1 MDNGIKEEFNCV
13 VRIRVQ
19 RVGSDTDHAFG
30 RGTATLLLGVQ
41 EHNSLNKACKRMGM
55 SYSKA
60 WNSINATE
68 EHLGFKL
75 IEREGARGSRLTE
88 RGKRFLEV
96 YELAEAAARASV
108 ESILRHSN
116 F

>member
-1 MDNGIKEEFNCV
+1 MREEFNCV
-13 VRIRVQ
+13 VRIRVE
-19 RVGSDTDHAFG
+19 RVGSDSEHAFG
-30 RGTATLLLGVQ
+30 RGTASLLLGIQ
-41 EHNSLNKACKRMGM
+41 ELNSLNKACKRMGM

-75 IEREGARGSRLTE
+75 IERDGARGSRLTE
-88 RGKRFLEV
+88 RGQRFLEV

-108 ESILRHSN
+108 DSILRNSK